1 MKYNQ
6 NNVFNPLCI
15 SPSYHSPLS
24 PLLSSSFLIL
34 PLSLTPLS
42 LSLSQSVVALSHK
55 LVAKYYSQCSIH
67 DVEKM
72 EAQLLQTPEMAWA
85 RSQYTIQDYI
95 MKVTIYEC
103 SFVSLTTSTWP
114 WIQTCTAAFVMHV
127 MTAWRW
133 IIYISLF
140 MSLQSHYNTNNPLN
154 NSFYSHL
161 FCVVSHSW
169 VSICVHANICKH
181 FLMI

>member
-6 NNVFNPLCI
+6 NNVCNPLCI

-24 PLLSSSFLIL
+24 LISLPPFSLTPSLSSIL
-34 PLSLTPLS
+34 PLSLTPPPS
-42 LSLSQSVVALSHK
+42 LSHTQSVVALSHK

-95 MKVTIYEC
+95 MKVTVYKC
-103 SFVSLTTSTWP
+103 SFLLVHDLEYKHA
-114 WIQTCTAAFVMHV
+114 Q
-127 MTAWRW
+127 
-133 IIYISLF
+133 
-140 MSLQSHYNTNNPLN
+140 Q
-154 NSFYSHL
+154 HL
-161 FCVVSHSW
+161 
-169 VSICVHANICKH
+169 
-181 FLMI
+181 